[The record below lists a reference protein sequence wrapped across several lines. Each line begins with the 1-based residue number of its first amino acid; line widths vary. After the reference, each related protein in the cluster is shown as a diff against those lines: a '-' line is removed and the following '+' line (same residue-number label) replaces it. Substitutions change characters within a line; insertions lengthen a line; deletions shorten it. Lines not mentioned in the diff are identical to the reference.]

1 MPEDRDERQGGEGAA
16 GEIPAAEPDRPD
28 GQEPAA
34 AEPGAGEPESAEP
47 ESAGPGPVPSDGS
60 EAIEDTPASAASPGA
75 VDAPAGDELGAPEAD
90 GGPAG
95 QAGPGPGPSAG
106 FSAESSAEPESP
118 SAAPAEGEAGAVAG
132 DGNGYQIRL
141 RNFEGPLDLLLFLIK
156 KKKVEINDIPI
167 AVITREYL
175 AYLGALER
183 MDIDREAEFL
193 LMAAVLIYIKSQTL
207 LPREQVLEP
216 DVEPRPRSTDHLM
229 PYDRIK
235 AVVELLRDKEEE
247 QSAIWQ
253 RSALTADLPDKDLD
267 LVEVSL
273 FDLAESFF
281 ALMKRKQ
288 AETAKVFK
296 AREINMADKMAE
308 IVEALKAQGALDFL
322 DYLWAQ
328 ETLEEALI
336 AFFCL
341 LELIKARAVMA
352 VQEQLF
358 HTIKVWLRKDAPE
371 KDAS

>member
-34 AEPGAGEPESAEP
+34 AESGAGEPEI
-47 ESAGPGPVPSDGS
+47 AGPGPVPSDGS

-90 GGPAG
+90 SGPAG

-106 FSAESSAEPESP
+106 SSAESSAEPESP
-118 SAAPAEGEAGAVAG
+118 SAASAEGEAGAVAG

>member
-1 MPEDRDERQGGEGAA
+1 MSESDD
-16 GEIPAAEPDRPD
+16 D
-28 GQEPAA
+28 GIVLDSTTPGRKSI
-34 AEPGAGEPESAEP
+34 GAGESTASKP
-47 ESAGPGPVPSDGS
+47 DS
-60 EAIEDTPASAASPGA
+60 EAPASTSPGTEIVGDPA
-75 VDAPAGDELGAPEAD
+75 LPIAGD
-90 GGPAG
+90 
-95 QAGPGPGPSAG
+95 S
-106 FSAESSAEPESP
+106 
-118 SAAPAEGEAGAVAG
+118 EGEALVVLETTAPDTAPV
-132 DGNGYQIRL
+132 DNEGYQIRL
-141 RNFEGPLDLLLFLIK
+141 RNFEGPLDLLLFLIR

-175 AYLGALER
+175 AYLSGLESI
-183 MDIDREAEFL
+183 DIDREAEFL

-216 DVEPRPRSTDHLM
+216 DVEPKTRNTDHLL
-229 PYDRIK
+229 PFDRIK
-235 AVVELLRDKEEE
+235 AVATLLRDKEEE

-253 RSALTADLPDKDLD
+253 RSSLTAPLPDQDLD

-296 AREINMADKMAE
+296 GKEINMADKMNE
-308 IVEALKAQGALDFL
+308 IVESLRTRGALDFL

-341 LELIKARAVMA
+341 LELIKARVVMA

-358 HTIKVWLRKDAPE
+358 NTIKVWLRKDAPA
-371 KDAS
+371 KDEA

>member
-1 MPEDRDERQGGEGAA
+1 MPDDDAMDDVSVA
-16 GEIPAAEPDRPD
+16 PDSPALA
-28 GQEPAA
+28 
-34 AEPGAGEPESAEP
+34 S
-47 ESAGPGPVPSDGS
+47 
-60 EAIEDTPASAASPGA
+60 TPADASVTPDA
-75 VDAPAGDELGAPEAD
+75 KAPAGASLD
-90 GGPAG
+90 
-95 QAGPGPGPSAG
+95 
-106 FSAESSAEPESP
+106 
-118 SAAPAEGEAGAVAG
+118 AVDQG
-132 DGNGYQIRL
+132 DGVSSDARVVLTTTADDSSHVDQEGYQIRL

-156 KKKVEINDIPI
+156 KKKVEINDIQI

-175 AYLGALER
+175 AYLCGLEK

-216 DVEPRPRSTDHLM
+216 DVELKTRNIDHLL
-229 PYDRIK
+229 PFDRIK
-235 AVVELLRDKEEE
+235 AVATLLRDKEEE

-253 RSALTADLPDKDLD
+253 RSSLTAPLPDRDLD

-296 AREINMADKMAE
+296 GKEINMADKMGE
-308 IVEALKAQGALDFL
+308 IVEALQAQGALDFL

-341 LELIKARAVMA
+341 LELIKARTVMA

-358 HTIKVWLRKDAPE
+358 HTIKVWLRRDAPE